1 MTDTNMIDQINQI
14 NLRKISILNNAI
26 SNIEKS
32 NERHLQKYK
41 QENDIGC
48 MFICAFKAHINK
60 IEQHHSDIDSEQ
72 HQLDSDSDSESDLY
86 TFVTKYLNN
95 INIDQFKNMLD
106 PNRPACC
113 SEGCLRIILKWY
125 LTE

>member
-1 MTDTNMIDQINQI
+1 MTDTNMIDQI

-41 QENDIGC
+41 QVDDIGC

-60 IEQHHSDIDSEQ
+60 IEQQYIEIDSDSDN
-72 HQLDSDSDSESDLY
+72 HQLDSDIESDLY

-106 PNRPACC
+106 PNRPVCC